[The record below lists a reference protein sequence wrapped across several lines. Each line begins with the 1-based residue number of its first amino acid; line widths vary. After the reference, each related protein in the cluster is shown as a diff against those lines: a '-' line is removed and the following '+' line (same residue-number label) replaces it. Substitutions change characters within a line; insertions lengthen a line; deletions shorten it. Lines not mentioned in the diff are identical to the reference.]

1 MGTLS
6 DVSVLLG
13 QNAGDLEM
21 ARRVFTTETRRFV
34 EGVLE
39 ALTRGGAEKW
49 MTPRLRIDLPADI
62 ETEAKSTV
70 GLTAQHATAVA
81 KLRYKKGTKFM
92 HVGDVSFGILY
103 TDADPRMAFF
113 NWQVKLVPG
122 AKYNRLDNAAWA
134 HWQAKWKGDL
144 PQGAGHH
151 ARDNTV
157 WFVSRPLNKEL
168 RSETAFEDVKCVLDE
183 LLATEAEIGHSVGV
197 EEEENE

>member
-1 MGTLS
+1 
-6 DVSVLLG
+6 
-13 QNAGDLEM
+13 
-21 ARRVFTTETRRFV
+21 
-34 EGVLE
+34 
-39 ALTRGGAEKW
+39 
-49 MTPRLRIDLPADI
+49 
-62 ETEAKSTV
+62 
-70 GLTAQHATAVA
+70 
-81 KLRYKKGTKFM
+81 M

-197 EEEENE
+197 EEEEGE